1 MTFKIRFWFRMTL
14 MVKKILL
21 AAAMGAAVFGI
32 IACNP
37 PEQSVTTDSSGA
49 QSSGSKPKIAIS
61 IPTATHGWTAGV
73 VYWANQAAKDFGDR
87 AEIEVVTSE
96 NAADQAKKLE
106 TIASQ
111 GYDSLVILSFE
122 PDVVTPVVQANRQS
136 FGYIVSV
143 DRGLTQPI
151 ADVWL
156 RGDNV
161 EFGRVAAE
169 FMAKK
174 LNGKG
179 NIVIFRGIA
188 GPVDDD
194 RVKGFR
200 EEIAKYPDIKILDS
214 PHGDWNR
221 DKSFSV
227 AQNMLTKF
235 PQIDAI
241 WAADDDMAMGI
252 QRAVQE
258 SNRTNIWLVGG
269 GGMKEVVQRVRNG
282 DGMFPAT
289 VTYSPKMIYEGVQR
303 AVEDL
308 LAGKKST
315 GQQEN
320 VILPVELVTPE
331 NAADHYYPDSSY

>member
-1 MTFKIRFWFRMTL
+1 MTK
-14 MVKKILL
+14 MVKQILF
-21 AAAMGAAVFGI
+21 AAMAGLAVWGLS
-32 IACNP
+32 ACNP
-37 PEQSVTTDSSGA
+37 PEPQGTTGSTGTST
-49 QSSGSKPKIAIS
+49 SNTNSKPKIAVS

-73 VYWANQAAKDFGDR
+73 VYWANQAAKDFADQ
-87 AEIEVVTSE
+87 ADIEVVTSE
-96 NAADQAKKLE
+96 TASDQAKKLE

-122 PDVVTPVVQANRQS
+122 PDVVTPVVKANRNS

-143 DRGLTQPI
+143 DRGLTDPI

-161 EFGRVAAE
+161 EFGKVAAQ
-169 FMAKK
+169 FMAEK
-174 LNGKG
+174 LGGKG
-179 NIVIFRGIA
+179 NILVFRGIA

-194 RVKGFR
+194 RVKGFT
-200 EEIAKYPDIKILDS
+200 EEIAKSPGIKILDM

-235 PQIDAI
+235 PKIDAI

-252 QRAVQE
+252 QRALQE
-258 SNRTNIWLVGG
+258 ANRTNIWLVGG
-269 GGMKEVVQRVRNG
+269 GGMKDVVDLVQKG
-282 DGMFPAT
+282 DPMFPAT
-289 VTYSPKMIYEGVQR
+289 VTYSPRMIYDGIKR

-308 LAGKKST
+308 AAGKKP
-315 GQQEN
+315 GGEQVNEIQ
-320 VILPVELVTPE
+320 PVELVTPK
-331 NAADHYYPDSSY
+331 NAKDHYFPESTY